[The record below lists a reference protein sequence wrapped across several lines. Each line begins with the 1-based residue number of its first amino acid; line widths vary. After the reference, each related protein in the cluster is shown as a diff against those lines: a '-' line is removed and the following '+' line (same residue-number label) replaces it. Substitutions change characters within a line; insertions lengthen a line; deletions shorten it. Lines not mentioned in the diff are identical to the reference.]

1 MMSSSRLW
9 LTVHVCCVVQFAA
22 AQQKPAMSL
31 EIEQHIQ
38 HVVSGLSEP
47 VIIKGDQDARHSLAD
62 RMKQLNVPGVSI
74 ALIHNGKIEWARGF
88 GVRSTGGH
96 PVDDATL
103 FQAASIGKPLSAMQP
118 STWFSRENSRSTRM
132 PKAK

>member
-1 MMSSSRLW
+1 
-9 LTVHVCCVVQFAA
+9 
-22 AQQKPAMSL
+22 
-31 EIEQHIQ
+31 
-38 HVVSGLSEP
+38 
-47 VIIKGDQDARHSLAD
+47 
-62 RMKQLNVPGVSI
+62 MKQLNVPGVSI